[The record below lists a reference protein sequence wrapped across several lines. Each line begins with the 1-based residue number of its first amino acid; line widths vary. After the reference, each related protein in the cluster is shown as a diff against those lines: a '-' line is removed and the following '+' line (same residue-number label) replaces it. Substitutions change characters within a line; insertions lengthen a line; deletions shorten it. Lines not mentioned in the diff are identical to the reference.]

1 MSEPRAQ
8 GPALS
13 ALGLHKSFTE
23 GGQRIGVLRN
33 LSLQVQPGERV
44 VVFGRSGA
52 GKSTLLHI
60 LAGLDDADAG
70 EVRVC
75 GAPFNTLNA
84 AQRARLRNG
93 HMGFVYQLHHL
104 LPEFTALENVLMPL
118 RLRGQSKGEA
128 LPEAQAMLEAV
139 GLADRAGHR
148 PAKLSGGERQRA
160 AVARALVGKPAIV
173 LADEPTGNLDKDS
186 ARQVFDLMCALS
198 DAFAVALVLVTHDE
212 SAAPAMHR
220 ALHLDGGLLRPW
232 RKQ

>member
-1 MSEPRAQ
+1 MPH
-8 GPALS
+8 GLVLS
-13 ALGLHKSFTE
+13 ALGLHKSFAQ
-23 GGQRIGVLRN
+23 GGQRISVLRD
-33 LSLQVQPGERV
+33 LSLAVQPGERV

-75 GAPFNTLNA
+75 GAPFSTTSL

-118 RLRGQSKGEA
+118 RLRGHGKGEA
-128 LPEAQAMLEAV
+128 LGEAQAMLAAV
-139 GLADRAGHR
+139 GLQDRADHR
-148 PAKLSGGERQRA
+148 PSALSGGERQRA
-160 AVARALVGKPAIV
+160 AVARALVGRPDIV

-186 ARQVFDLMCALS
+186 ARQVFELMCALS
-198 DAFAVALVLVTHDE
+198 DEFAVALVLATHDE
-212 SAAPAMHR
+212 DAAPAMHR
-220 ALHLDGGLLRPW
+220 ALHLDGGALQPW
-232 RKQ
+232 SRR